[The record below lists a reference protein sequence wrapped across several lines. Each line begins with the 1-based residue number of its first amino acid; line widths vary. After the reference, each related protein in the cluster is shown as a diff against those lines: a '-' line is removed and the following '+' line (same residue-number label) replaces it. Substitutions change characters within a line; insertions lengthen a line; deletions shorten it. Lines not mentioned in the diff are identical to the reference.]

1 MMDTMMDTMKTQ
13 RDPRFQMSKFQP
25 GETLVDLV
33 TQKSRL
39 LWWLGIILT
48 VGFLGSSL
56 LGYMAARNTVR
67 DNIVN
72 QGLPLTS
79 DTVYSE
85 VQRELLRPI
94 SISAQMAENT
104 FLRDWMLAGET
115 DIGPVVRY
123 LRNIKDR
130 FGADTSFF
138 ISERTRKYYHPLGLR
153 QVVRENDPK
162 DAWYFRTRGLK
173 TPYEL
178 NADPDEANR
187 DKMTVFI
194 NYRLLNANG
203 TFLGVTGVGITL
215 NSLQKLLEGIEKRF
229 ERRVYFADTSGK
241 IVLANNKDLKLGGSL
256 QSIPKL
262 KDITTRLLNKNA
274 VTTSASYQNGNSM
287 VQVHSKFVPELKWF
301 LIIEQDEANAIAPFT
316 RLLLINLAVGAIATV
331 LVLALTVLA
340 VNKYQARLEQL
351 ATMDSL
357 TGAVNRSTGEV
368 ILEQVRKDAMRS
380 KSAFCVVL
388 FDIDDFKRVNDTH
401 GHAIGDVV
409 IRTVSGMAAAAVRG
423 SDTLVRW
430 GGEEFLMVFKDCS
443 LEQAGRVAEEIR
455 KRIAAHD
462 FALRNPITIS
472 LGVAQ
477 HVHEEASTD
486 LTIRADAALYAAKHR
501 GKNRV
506 EIAGAQA
513 TSPDMIGA

>member
-1 MMDTMMDTMKTQ
+1 MMCIFAGKSQKGNYNTDLM
-13 RDPRFQMSKFQP
+13 
-25 GETLVDLV
+25 DLV

-48 VGFLGSSL
+48 IGFLGSSL
-56 LGYMAARNTVR
+56 LGYVAARNTVR
-67 DNIVN
+67 EDIIN

-85 VQRELLRPI
+85 IQRELLRPI

-104 FLRDWMLAGET
+104 FLREWAQAGEI
-115 DIGPVVRY
+115 DSGPVVRY
-123 LRNIKDR
+123 LRNIKDH
-130 FGADTSFF
+130 FAADSSFF
-138 ISERTRKYYHPLGLR
+138 ISERTRRYYHPLGIQ
-153 QVVRENDPK
+153 QVINESDPK
-162 DAWYFRTRGLK
+162 DIWYFRTRALNV
-173 TPYEL
+173 PYEL
-178 NADPDEANR
+178 NADPDAGNR

-194 NYRLLNANG
+194 NYRLLDAKG
-203 TFLGVTGVGITL
+203 KFLGVTGVGVTL
-215 NSLQKLLEGIEKRF
+215 NTLQKLLQGIEKRF
-229 ERRVYFADTSGK
+229 ERRVYFANTSGK
-241 IVLANNKDLKLGGSL
+241 IVLANSKDLELQGSL
-256 QSIPKL
+256 QAIPNL
-262 KDITTRLLNKNA
+262 KDVAAQLLNKKA
-274 VTTSASYQNGNSM
+274 ATTSASYKNGNSM
-287 VQVHSKFVPELKWF
+287 VLVHSRFVPELKWF
-301 LIIEQDEANAIAPFT
+301 LIIEQDEAKAVAPFM
-316 RLLLINLAVGAIATV
+316 RLLLINLAIGVFATV
-331 LVLALTVLA
+331 LVLGLTVLA
-340 VNKYQARLEQL
+340 INKYQARLEQL
-351 ATMDSL
+351 ATIDAL

-368 ILEQVRKDAMRS
+368 ILEQGRKDVMRN
-380 KSAFCVVL
+380 KSVFCVVL

-401 GHAIGDVV
+401 GHAVGDSV
-409 IRTVSGMAAAAVRG
+409 IRTVAGMAAAAVRG

-443 LEQAGRVAEEIR
+443 LEQAARVAEEIR

-506 EIAGAQA
+506 EIADAQA

>member
-1 MMDTMMDTMKTQ
+1 MMCIFADESPKGHYNVVSM
-13 RDPRFQMSKFQP
+13 
-25 GETLVDLV
+25 DLV

-48 VGFLGSSL
+48 IGFLGSSL
-56 LGYMAARNTVR
+56 LSYVAARNTVR
-67 DNIVN
+67 ENIIN

-85 VQRELLRPI
+85 VQRELLQPV

-104 FLRDWMLAGET
+104 FLRDWVLAGET

-138 ISERTRKYYHPLGLR
+138 ISERSGKYYHPLGIR
-153 QVVRENDPK
+153 QIVRESDPK
-162 DAWYFRTRGLK
+162 DAWYFRARGLSA
-173 TPYEL
+173 PYEL

-194 NYRLLNANG
+194 NYRLLDAKG
-203 TFLGVTGVGITL
+203 QFLGVTGVGITL

-229 ERRVYFADTSGK
+229 ERRVYFADTNGK
-241 IVLANNKDLKLGGSL
+241 IVLANNKDLELGGSL
-256 QSIPKL
+256 QTIPHL
-262 KDITTRLLNKNA
+262 KDVATQLLNKNA
-274 VTTSASYQNGNSM
+274 TTSASYQNGNSM
-287 VQVHSKFVPELKWF
+287 VQVHSRFVPELKWF
-301 LIIEQDEANAIAPFT
+301 LIIEQDEANALAPFT
-316 RLLLINLAVGAIATV
+316 RLLLINLALGAIASM
-331 LVLALTVLA
+331 LVLGLTVLA
-340 VNKYQARLEQL
+340 INKYQARLEEL
-351 ATMDSL
+351 ATIDSL
-357 TGAVNRSTGEV
+357 TGALNRATGEV
-368 ILEQVRKDAMRS
+368 ILEQVRKDALRS
-380 KSAFCVVL
+380 KSPFCVVL

-401 GHAIGDVV
+401 GHAVGDSV
-409 IRTVSGMAAAAVRG
+409 IRTVAGMAAAAVRG
-423 SDTLVRW
+423 NDTLIRW
-430 GGEEFLMVFKDCS
+430 GGEEFLMLFKDCS

-455 KRIAAHD
+455 QRIAAHD
-462 FALRNPITIS
+462 FALRDPITIS

-477 HVHEEASTD
+477 HVLEEASTD

-506 EIAGAQA
+506 EIADARA
-513 TSPDMIGA
+513 TSPDLVRA